1 MKNHPKY
8 VALKQIALDGNY
20 TVEQIRALTFNQA
33 TTLLGEKPPSI
44 TFLENAK
51 RGIVM
56 ALGDRDDKANL
67 QQLKSKVKTFL
78 DNNFPD
84 WEAER
89 GREGEKPYVKI
100 WLKGKP

>member
-8 VALKQIALDGNY
+8 VQLKQIALDNNY
-20 TVEQIRALTFNQA
+20 TVEQVRELTFNQA
-33 TTLLGEKPPSI
+33 AGLLGERGFTS

-51 RGIVM
+51 RGIIM
-56 ALGDRDDKANL
+56 AMQDRDDKANL

-78 DNNFPD
+78 DAKFPQ

-89 GREGEKPYVKI
+89 DRDGDKPYVKI
-100 WLKGKP
+100 YLEGKP